1 MIPTLI
7 YSSDLL
13 SGILSDIYSDMCSG
27 PGARRMARIRE
38 NASPDELAQE
48 AEKVD
53 EDEGER
59 GGGGEEEGVPSGKL
73 T

>member
-1 MIPTLI
+1 
-7 YSSDLL
+7 
-13 SGILSDIYSDMCSG
+13 MCSG